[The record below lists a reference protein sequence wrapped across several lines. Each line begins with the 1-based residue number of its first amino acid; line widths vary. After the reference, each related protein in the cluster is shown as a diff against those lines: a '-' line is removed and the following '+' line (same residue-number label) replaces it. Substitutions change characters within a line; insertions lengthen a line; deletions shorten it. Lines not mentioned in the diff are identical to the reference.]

1 MSQREKSRN
10 TDKSTCS
17 QASEDSLSPSK
28 WPTLGDL
35 AASFRQD
42 FHAKTSAQQVEVPD
56 LQENKVDYGGKH
68 AQPLAWYDQRSSS
81 WRMCLP
87 SLFEDSKLFSGRWP
101 RSGIVLNG
109 IACQL
114 DTLAHRTKG
123 IASGLSESGMWP
135 TPAAHPAGWKHIQV
149 VDKNGNPPAHA
160 NQRFYDKK
168 TGRLVEKGLE
178 QVIKMWPI
186 PKSHLSG
193 PDYARANRP
202 RSGGDDLATSV
213 ARENPTGQL
222 NPPFVEWLMG
232 FPIGWTDLNA

>member
-101 RSGIVLNG
+101 RSGIVSNG
-109 IACQL
+109 IAYQL

-123 IASGLSESGMWP
+123 IASGLSESEMWP
-135 TPAAHPAGWKHIQV
+135 TPTRFDYNTVPQSRLEP
-149 VDKNGNPPAHA
+149 GNYRGNLKEAV
-160 NQRFYDKK
+160 K
-168 TGRLVEKGLE
+168 L
-178 QVIKMWPI
+178 WPT
-186 PKSHLSG
+186 PKSHPSG

>member
-1 MSQREKSRN
+1 MSQQQNSRSSH
-10 TDKSTCS
+10 KSTCS
-17 QASEDSLSPSK
+17 QESGASPSPSK

-42 FHAKTSAQQVEVPD
+42 FHAKTSQPPAREQDSKATEVD
-56 LQENKVDYGGKH
+56 SGGKH

-81 WRMCLP
+81 WRMFLP

-101 RSGIVLNG
+101 RSGIVSNG
-109 IACQL
+109 IAYQL

-178 QVIKMWPI
+178 QVIKMWPT
-186 PKSHLSG
+186 PKSQVSV
-193 PDYARANRP
+193 PDYARVNRP